1 MLRDERKLR
10 LDDPVE
16 EWLPSLCGLPL
27 ATHDSPLP
35 TIRHLLSMS
44 AGFPEDD
51 PWADRLESIS
61 KEEFDALLA
70 TPKAY
75 ARAPGIAYEY
85 SNLSYA
91 MLGRIISEASGI
103 NYRDFITQR
112 LLIPLGMQQTTW
124 SILGVDSAQVAS
136 GYHLE
141 DGVWIEQ
148 PVQEPG
154 EFSAIG
160 GLWSSIA
167 DLSIWV
173 AGFID
178 AFPPRDEPDSHP
190 LSRASRREMQ
200 QVHTSL
206 PLTVLIHLLL
216 CLTFTA
222 FYSCSPLVCSI

>member
-1 MLRDERKLR
+1 MLRDEQKLR

-16 EWLPSLCGLPL
+16 EWLPSLRGLPL
-27 ATHDSPLP
+27 ATVDSPLP

-44 AGFPEDD
+44 AGLPEDD
-51 PWADRLESIS
+51 AWADRLESIS
-61 KEEFDALLA
+61 EEEFDALLA
-70 TPKAY
+70 SPKVY
-75 ARAPGIAYEY
+75 ARAPGTAYEY

-91 MLGRIISEASGI
+91 MLGRIISEASGM

-124 SILGVDSAQVAS
+124 SSLGIDPTQVAL
-136 GYHLE
+136 GYHLA

-154 EFSAIG
+154 AFSAIG

-178 AFPPRDEPDSHP
+178 AFPPRGEPDSHP

-200 QVHTSL
+200 QVHTLL
-206 PLTVLIHLLL
+206 PLTVLVIV
-216 CLTFTA
+216 F
-222 FYSCSPLVCSI
+222 CSITMLAFDSIC